1 MVTPT
6 TSLCVEPRS
15 PLHSF
20 ASSSRLE
27 TPIQIRMDY
36 RAPTSPSIA
45 LDTAPTSAEDQEA
58 RELRRELK
66 RLADVNRPLDSWERY
81 RALNDSLDEA
91 YEQIDLGNREAR
103 FALILMGGLNA
114 ALIVL
119 ATGTDLPQSFSQ
131 AQRNWVFGLLLLY
144 VVVAVRFLLQ
154 AIDALRPGKF
164 RPQLGTWP
172 SDSEDFP
179 RGVRYYEDV
188 IERDTEAHWRAWQEV
203 RIGQLNAELAVQFH
217 SLCQKNE
224 HRHLAVRRL
233 YAGLRLMTI
242 LLAGLAGMLVC
253 FAWL

>member
-1 MVTPT
+1 
-6 TSLCVEPRS
+6 
-15 PLHSF
+15 
-20 ASSSRLE
+20 
-27 TPIQIRMDY
+27 MDY
-36 RAPTSPSIA
+36 RLPPELSIEPGPSAP
-45 LDTAPTSAEDQEA
+45 DGDDDA
-58 RELRRELK
+58 RLLRKELK

-119 ATGTDLPQSFSQ
+119 AGRAPLPQTLTAIERTCVVGF
-131 AQRNWVFGLLLLY
+131 LLVY

-164 RPQLGTWP
+164 RPHLGGWP
-172 SDSEDFP
+172 QDSDDYP

-188 IERDTEAHWRAWQEV
+188 IERNPEAHWRAWQEV

-224 HRHLAVRRL
+224 HRHIAVRRL
-233 YAGLRLMTI
+233 YAGLRIMTI
-242 LLAGLAGMLVC
+242 LLATLAGLLVC
-253 FAWL
+253 FAWW

>member
-1 MVTPT
+1 
-6 TSLCVEPRS
+6 
-15 PLHSF
+15 
-20 ASSSRLE
+20 
-27 TPIQIRMDY
+27 
-36 RAPTSPSIA
+36 

>member
-1 MVTPT
+1 
-6 TSLCVEPRS
+6 
-15 PLHSF
+15 
-20 ASSSRLE
+20 
-27 TPIQIRMDY
+27 MDY
-36 RAPTSPSIA
+36 RAPTAASID
-45 LDTAPTSAEDQEA
+45 LDRPTTPPEDDA
-58 RELRRELK
+58 TRLLRREMK

-119 ATGTDLPQSFSQ
+119 ATRTDVPQSLT
-131 AQRNWVFGLLLLY
+131 AIQRNWVFGLLLVY
-144 VVVAVRFLLQ
+144 VIVAVRFLLQ
-154 AIDALRPGKF
+154 AIEALRPGKF
-164 RPQLGTWP
+164 RPQLGTWAT
-172 SDSEDFP
+172 DSEDFP

-188 IERDTEAHWRAWQEV
+188 IERDAEAHWRAWQEV

-233 YAGLRLMTI
+233 YAGLRLMTM

-253 FAWL
+253 FAWI